1 MTGAGVSRS
10 VYAERVRVLVNQMPI
25 ALGVNLA
32 NGALVATVLAAAV
45 SYRLLSAWLC
55 LLVVV
60 TVGRF
65 LMWRRYRRTADEKPP
80 AAANRAPYWGTLA
93 TAGAATAGAVWGLGA
108 AVLPPEPLILR
119 VFLVFAV
126 GGMCTGAAATLSPHM
141 PALLAYI
148 AAASLPVAVR
158 FLIERTPTG
167 AAMAG
172 MILVYVAALSFAGR
186 NFNRTLTES
195 LRLRFALADRTREL
209 DETNERLR
217 ATIEENR
224 ATEAALRQFQK
235 MEAIGQL
242 TGGIAHDFNNLL
254 SAVIGNLEMAIS
266 RVPGTATEN
275 GDTRHLTEP
284 LRGALRAA
292 ERGATLTQ
300 RLLAFARKQRL
311 SPAAV
316 DVDALIRGIED
327 LLRRTL
333 GPAVSLEIVCEA
345 DVPAARVDA
354 NQLELAILNLAINGR
369 DAMRDGGGT
378 LRIGVK
384 PGSSDGPHGGHPAE
398 LSEGDYVVVTVED
411 SGIGMDEATLARAFD
426 PFFTTKPV
434 GEGSGLGLPM
444 VQGFAV
450 QSDGTVRI
458 SSRVGEGTTV
468 ELWLPQT
475 AAGGTVAPLAT
486 TAAAEPPPS
495 SAAKVTAAAD
505 PMRRRP
511 AERRR
516 QARILLCDDD
526 DDVRRMAAD
535 VLHGEG
541 YDVYAVAAAAPA
553 LHLLKEKS
561 AGFDLLVADYA
572 MSGMDGIALISASR
586 RHRPS
591 LKALLITGHADL
603 LQRGA
608 SALPAGVPLLPKPF
622 KPAELAESVATLL
635 TIPDSIEPL
644 SVG

>member
-1 MTGAGVSRS
+1 
-10 VYAERVRVLVNQMPI
+10 MPI

-55 LLVVV
+55 LLAVV
-60 TVGRF
+60 TAGRF
-65 LMWRRYRRTADEKPP
+65 LMWRGYQRTADEKPP
-80 AAANRAPYWGTLA
+80 TAAPYWAVLA
-93 TAGAATAGAVWGLGA
+93 TAGAAAAGAVWGLGA
-108 AVLPPEPLILR
+108 AVLLPEPLILR

-126 GGMCTGAAATLSPHM
+126 GGMCTGAVATLSPHM
-141 PALLAYI
+141 PALLAYV

-158 FLIERTPTG
+158 FLIERTPTD

-224 ATEAALRQFQK
+224 ATESALRQFQK
-235 MEAIGQL
+235 MEAIGHL

-266 RVPGTATEN
+266 RVPGAGTED
-275 GDTRHLTEP
+275 GDTRRLTEP

-316 DVDALIRGIED
+316 DVDTLIRGIED

-345 DVPAARVDA
+345 DVPTARVDA

-369 DAMRDGGGT
+369 DAMRNGGGT
-378 LRIGVK
+378 LRIGVR
-384 PGSSDGPHGGHPAE
+384 PGSSDGPDGSRPAE
-398 LSEGDYVVVTVED
+398 LPDGDYVVVTVED

-468 ELWLPQT
+468 ELWLPQAT
-475 AAGGTVAPLAT
+475 AGDTVAPLAT
-486 TAAAEPPPS
+486 AAAAEPPPS

-505 PMRRRP
+505 PMRRP

-535 VLHGEG
+535 ILHGEG

-553 LHLLKEKS
+553 LHLLEEKS

-572 MSGMDGIALISASR
+572 MSGMDGIALIGAAR
-586 RHRPS
+586 RHRPD

-635 TIPDSIEPL
+635 AIPDSTEPL